1 MVAPFS
7 ALCLP
12 SEAFTTM
19 DQSTIRL
26 VVPAADGDTAPPV
39 TAEAS
44 TDMMMS
50 MFGLVADSILI
61 QGSRLSEIPIRLTST
76 NITDAG
82 LTVFLELCAKMYKPA
97 PMTEINAFVK
107 DNKELSGQFI
117 ALFEFLRLKDMF
129 RSLDLAG
136 LLLPDVTCFM
146 VLESTYAR
154 TKIGWDTRITT
165 SYEGQRKRTVSVRDR
180 APETEVTIKVV
191 NPTVTHPPRYVF
203 LKDEYEDFVE
213 QLRAHVFT
221 IIEQIVQTGNPG
233 KPAFDNMVR
242 FIATHVNMLF
252 ADEPAIKRF
261 LDLLPGLNDYV
272 RTVLLSMIEGAFVN
286 SGRRIARSKAA
297 DECVAIDRAI
307 APDDADKAL
316 RMVLRRRVRPIAPE
330 IDVANEMLDEAFDEL
345 DEL

>member
-1 MVAPFS
+1 
-7 ALCLP
+7 
-12 SEAFTTM
+12 M
-19 DQSTIRL
+19 DQATIRL
-26 VVPAADGDTAPPV
+26 VVPTAEGDTAPPV
-39 TAEAS
+39 TAEVS

-61 QGSRLSEIPIRLTST
+61 QGSRLSEVPIRLTST

-82 LTVFLELCAKMYKPA
+82 LTVFLELCAKMYKAA
-97 PMTEINAFVK
+97 PMTEITAFAK
-107 DNKELSGQFI
+107 QNRELSGQFI

-146 VLESTYAR
+146 VLESTYGH
-154 TKIGWDTRITT
+154 TKIGWDTKITT
-165 SYEGQRKRTVSVRDR
+165 SYEGRRKRTASMRDR
-180 APETEVTIKVV
+180 GVEVEVTVKVL

-213 QLRAHVFT
+213 HLRAHVFT
-221 IIEQIVQTGNPG
+221 IIEHIVQTGNPG

-242 FIATHVNMLF
+242 FVAAHVNMLF
-252 ADEPAIKRF
+252 ADESAIKKF
-261 LDLLPGLNDYV
+261 LDLLPGLNDYL

-286 SGRRIARSKAA
+286 SGRRIARSKDA
-297 DECVAIDRAI
+297 DDCVAIDRAI

-316 RMVLRRRVRPIAPE
+316 RMVLRRRARPVAPE
-330 IDVANEMLDEAFDEL
+330 VDAANELLDEMFDDFE
-345 DEL
+345 E